1 MRKLA
6 VFGGTFNPIHRGH
19 LSLCTQLADAL
30 EIPEVILMPD
40 RSPPHKEAP
49 ELVSG
54 EHRLAMCRLAS
65 REDPRLRASDLE
77 LVREGPSYTYL
88 TLRQLA
94 RLYPDRELYCF
105 VGSDMLFTLLQW
117 KCAEDFLP
125 RAVFCAGARRPG
137 EEERLSQAAKAI
149 EQAGGRC
156 RVVPCRVVECSSTE
170 IRRRIAAGEEPS
182 GLLPEGVWEYIL
194 RHHLYGRLEADG

>member
-1 MRKLA
+1 MRRLA

-30 EIPEVILMPD
+30 EIPEVLLMPD
-40 RSPPHKEAP
+40 RFPPHKEAP

-65 REDPRLRASDLE
+65 GEDPRLHASDLE
-77 LVREGPSYTYL
+77 LTREGLSYTYL
-88 TLRQLA
+88 TLRQLS
-94 RLYPDRELYCF
+94 RVYPDRELYWF

-125 RAVFCAGARRPG
+125 RAVFCAGARHPG
-137 EEERLSQAAKAI
+137 EEKELEQAARAI

-170 IRRRIAAGEEPS
+170 IRQGIAAGEDLS
-182 GLLPEGVWEYIL
+182 DLLPEGVWEYIL
-194 RHHLYGRLEADG
+194 RHHLYGGLGANG